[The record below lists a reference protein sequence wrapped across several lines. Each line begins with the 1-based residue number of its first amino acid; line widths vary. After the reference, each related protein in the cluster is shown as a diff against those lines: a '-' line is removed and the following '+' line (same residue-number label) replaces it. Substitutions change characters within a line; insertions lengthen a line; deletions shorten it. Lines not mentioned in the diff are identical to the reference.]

1 MGKAEGLVVIL
12 GIDIGGAQIKA
23 GMVDEQGAILASRTL
38 ATPADLDEFQP
49 ELQDAIEWLVEAAE
63 APAGVGVGCK
73 GIIDPDST
81 RIELLPGALHYLE
94 GLRLSDLIGLPME
107 VPVFAD
113 NDARVAMA
121 GEMVWGAA
129 KDRENVIMLTL
140 GNGVGGAVVAHGR
153 LLRGHAGMAG
163 MLGHMTVECD
173 GARCSCGNRGCLE
186 TVFSARAIEG
196 EAWAAVHRGCASAL
210 TRLFREQPQLASCR
224 TIFQAAGEG
233 DELARE
239 IVSRA
244 IGRLAAG
251 VAGLLHIFDPEV
263 AIVGGQVADA
273 GADLLGP
280 LREEVW
286 KRSRGLLGREVP
298 LVEQQVGDKSGI
310 VGAAGLAMAPRRY

>member
-1 MGKAEGLVVIL
+1 M
-12 GIDIGGAQIKA
+12 D
-23 GMVDEQGAILASRTL
+23 
-38 ATPADLDEFQP
+38 
-49 ELQDAIEWLVEAAE
+49 
-63 APAGVGVGCK
+63 
-73 GIIDPDST
+73 
-81 RIELLPGALHYLE
+81 
-94 GLRLSDLIGLPME
+94 

-121 GEMVWGAA
+121 GEMAWGAA
-129 KDRENVIMLTL
+129 KGRENVVMLTL

-173 GARCSCGNRGCLE
+173 GARCFCGNRGCLE

-196 EAWAAVHRGCASAL
+196 QAWAAVHRGCASAL
-210 TRLFREQPQLASCR
+210 TRLFRQQPQLASCR
-224 TIFQAAGEG
+224 TIFHAAAEG
-233 DELARE
+233 DELACE

-251 VAGLLHIFDPEV
+251 IAGLLHIFDPEV
-263 AIVGGQVADA
+263 AIIGGQVADA
-273 GADLLGP
+273 GADLLVP

-286 KRSRGLLGREVP
+286 RRSRGLLGRDVP

-310 VGAAGLAMAPRRY
+310 VGAAGLVMAPRR